1 MSPVPLLSVRNVVA
15 VASGKGG
22 VGKTTVTV
30 NLAMALAESG
40 LRVGIFDADVY
51 GPNVPLLLGITRQ
64 ESATTYLPIV
74 RAAAE
79 PYIDP
84 IERFGLKLMSFGLV
98 MGERDAVLSDPP
110 LIGRLVLQTMRDVK
124 WGDLDVLLLDLPP
137 GSGEPHHTLLQ
148 QLRIDGAVV
157 VTTPQDLSLLDAGR
171 SLDLFRRSHI
181 PILGIVENMSTL
193 ICPHCGEPVEVFHRT
208 PRPWA
213 VQREALEVLGEVP
226 LDLEMSRG
234 VRAGPRPA
242 PFPQIAARLA
252 AKLDA

>member
-1 MSPVPLLSVRNVVA
+1 MPALPLPGVRRVVA

-30 NLAMALAESG
+30 NLAMALVEAG
-40 LRVGIFDADVY
+40 LRVGVFDADVY

-64 ESATTYLPIV
+64 EGAAAYLPIV
-74 RAAAE
+74 RASSE

-84 IERFGLKLMSFGLV
+84 IERFGLRLMSFGLV

-124 WGDLDVLLLDLPP
+124 WGELDVLLLELPP
-137 GSGEPHHTLLQ
+137 GSGEPHHTLLGQ
-148 QLRIDGAVV
+148 VRIDGAVV

-208 PRPWA
+208 PRSWA
-213 VQREALEVLGEVP
+213 VQSETLEVLGAVP
-226 LDLEMSRG
+226 LDLELSRG
-234 VRAGPRPA
+234 VRAGRGPA
-242 PFPQIAARLA
+242 PFPQIATRLV
-252 AKLDA
+252 AKLA